1 MDKTCFNCA
10 HFPNCKLLRDT
21 YSEYDSDE
29 DRQAFLEY
37 YGKSCAFYYGRDIE

>member
-1 MDKTCFNCA
+1 M
-10 HFPNCKLLRDT
+10 DT

-29 DRQAFLEY
+29 DRKAFLEC